1 MNGSTEPNRPRRN
14 FFAAIII
21 FGLLVVVGFLSFKVY
36 ALKEQIKWLKESRDD
51 EELMIQI
58 NDGEARQTIQSRLW
72 NAEDELRRCQAKRQK
87 VRRRSPKSALGNPP
101 QPPGAVN

>member
-14 FFAAIII
+14 VFPAVII
-21 FGLLVVVGFLSFKVY
+21 FGLLVLVGFLSFRVY
-36 ALKEQIKWLKESRDD
+36 ALKERIKWLKESRDD

-72 NAEDELRRCQAKRQK
+72 NAEDELRRGQAKRQK
-87 VRRRSPKSALGNPP
+87 VRRRSPKSALGSPP
-101 QPPGAVN
+101 QPPSAVN